1 MERIHQLAMLI
12 GQLTDGEGTRASA
25 IPGLYLSKIS
35 TTDAPP
41 HIVDQAVFCVVAQGV
56 KSIMLNDECY
66 RYDSSKY
73 LMIALDLPLLGQI
86 VEATPETPMLG
97 VTIELDFN
105 EISQL
110 IIEANLSLLADS
122 RQQHSLFVSPL
133 DDDLLDGL
141 IRMLGL
147 LKKPNQISVLAPLI
161 RREIFYKLLLSEQ
174 SGLLR
179 RMVAKNSQVSRIAAG
194 LEWLKENATR
204 PVRMDELAREVNMGL
219 STMHA
224 WFKAVTA
231 MSPLQFQKQLRLQK
245 ARQILLAETT
255 DVATVSLRVGYE
267 SASQFSREYRR
278 MFGLPPLRDI
288 ERLRDA
294 QQRASQQL

>member
-1 MERIHQLAMLI
+1 MKRIHELATLI
-12 GQLTDGEGTRASA
+12 GQVSEGEGTHATA

-105 EISQL
+105 EISRL
-110 IIEANLSLLADS
+110 IMEANLALLADS
-122 RQQHSLFVSPL
+122 HQQRSLFVSPL

-141 IRMLGL
+141 IRMLSL
-147 LKKPNQISVLAPLI
+147 LKKPNQIGVLAPLI

-245 ARQILLAETT
+245 ARQMLLAETT

-294 QQRASQQL
+294 QKRAI

>member
-1 MERIHQLAMLI
+1 MERIHQLATLI
-12 GQLTDGEGTRASA
+12 GQLIDGEGTRATA

-35 TTDAPP
+35 TTDSPP
-41 HIVDQAVFCVVAQGV
+41 HSVDQAVFCVVAQGV
-56 KSIMLNDECY
+56 KSIMLNDQ
-66 RYDSSKY
+66 RHLYDSSKY
-73 LMIALDLPLLGQI
+73 LMIALDLPLVGQI
-86 VEATPETPMLG
+86 VEASRETPLLG
-97 VTIELDFN
+97 VTLELDFN
-105 EISQL
+105 EISRL

-122 RQQHSLFVSPL
+122 TQQRSLFVSPL
-133 DDDLLDGL
+133 DEDLLDGL

-147 LKKPNQISVLAPLI
+147 LKKPNQIGVLAPLI

-288 ERLRDA
+288 ERLRAA
-294 QQRASQQL
+294 Q

>member
-1 MERIHQLAMLI
+1 MERIHELATLI
-12 GQLTDGEGTRASA
+12 GQVSEGEGTHATA

-110 IIEANLSLLADS
+110 IMEANLSLLADS
-122 RQQHSLFVSPL
+122 RQQRSLFVSPL

-141 IRMLGL
+141 IRMLSL
-147 LKKPNQISVLAPLI
+147 LKKPNQIGVLAPLI

-245 ARQILLAETT
+245 ARQMLLAETT
-255 DVATVSLRVGYE
+255 DVATVSLSVGYE

-294 QQRASQQL
+294 QKRAI

>member
-1 MERIHQLAMLI
+1 MERIHELATLI
-12 GQLTDGEGTRASA
+12 GQVSEGEGTHATA

-110 IIEANLSLLADS
+110 IMEANLSLLADS
-122 RQQHSLFVSPL
+122 RQQRSLFVSPL

-141 IRMLGL
+141 IRMLSL
-147 LKKPNQISVLAPLI
+147 LKKPNQIGVLAPLI

-179 RMVAKNSQVSRIAAG
+179 RMVTKNSQVSRIAAG

-245 ARQILLAETT
+245 ARQMLLAETT
-255 DVATVSLRVGYE
+255 DVATVSLSVGYE

-294 QQRASQQL
+294 QKRAI